1 MAGNVISSQIE
12 HHHQVAPIG
21 IIMMQGTEDLC
32 KKVNE
37 RLIKLYSD
45 LHGPEIVRMP
55 IMIQPEVPRFQTG
68 DGKAMLKESVRG
80 LDIYIVCDPGNYQ

>member
-12 HHHQVAPIG
+12 DHHQVAPIG
-21 IIMMQGTEDLC
+21 IIMMQGTEELS

-37 RLIKLYSD
+37 RLMKLYSD

-55 IMIQPEVPRFQTG
+55 VMIKPDVPRFQSG
-68 DGKAMLKESVRG
+68 DGKAVLNESVRG
-80 LDIYIVCDPGNYQ
+80 LDIYII